1 MKILAMDIGAGTV
14 DILLHETGSSL
25 ENSVKMVLPSPTRVY
40 AKKVDDATRRGADL
54 FIDGDIIGG
63 GALAAAVKRHLS
75 QGFRVVMT
83 GKAAQSI
90 RNDPDEVTVLGVEI
104 IEEVALEGFEGET
117 LTLEE
122 VSPLGLEV
130 FLREH
135 GETVMNV
142 DAVAIA
148 VKDHGTAPK
157 GVSSRRFR
165 MRMFEER
172 IREDPRAVGLAY
184 RRDDIPRYLTRMISG
199 VEASRRQLPDAEV
212 VTMDTSPAAIVGCLT
227 DPAVQGAN
235 PLLAVNV
242 GNGHTMAAIVMRGR
256 IIAVAEH
263 HTGMLNPAKLQRM
276 LVDLTGGDLS
286 DRDVFEARGHGAFY
300 VEKPPGIGNIE
311 AIAVTG
317 PRRAMIEE
325 TTLDYVYAAPG
336 GDVMMTGPIGLIEA
350 SKVILG

>member
-40 AKKVDDATRRGADL
+40 AKAVEEATRRGADL

-63 GALAAAVKRHLS
+63 GALAGAVKRHLA
-75 QGFRVVMT
+75 QGLRVVMT

-90 RNDPDEVTVLGVEI
+90 RNDPDEVTGLGVEI
-104 IEEVALEGFEGET
+104 IKGMTPKGFKGQT

-122 VSPLGLEV
+122 VSLLRLEG

-135 GETVMNV
+135 GETVMDV

-148 VKDHGTAPK
+148 VKDHGAAPK

-184 RRDDIPRYLTRMISG
+184 RGDGVPRHLTRMISG

-227 DPAVQGAN
+227 DPTVRGAD

-242 GNGHTMAAIVMRGR
+242 GNGHTMAAIVSSGR
-256 IIAVAEH
+256 ITAVAEH
-263 HTGMLNPAKLQRM
+263 HTGMLDRTKIQRM
-276 LVDLTGGDLS
+276 LVDLAEGELS
-286 DRDVFEARGHGAFY
+286 DRDIFEGGGHGAFY
-300 VEKPPGIGNIE
+300 VEEPPGIGDIE

-317 PRRAMIEE
+317 PRRAMIEGAS
-325 TTLDYVYAAPG
+325 LGFVYAAPG

-350 SKVILG
+350 SKAILG

>member
-14 DILLHETGSSL
+14 DILLHETGSSF

-40 AKKVDDATRRGADL
+40 AKKVADATLRGVDI

-63 GALAAAVKRHLS
+63 GALAAAVKKHLS
-75 QGFRVVMT
+75 KELKVFMT
-83 GKAAQSI
+83 AKAGQSI
-90 RNDPDEVTVLGVEI
+90 RNDPDEVTGLGVKI
-104 IEEVALEGFEGET
+104 IEGEPPDGFRRET

-122 VSPLGLEV
+122 VSPLRLEG

-135 GETVMNV
+135 GEIVMDV

-148 VKDHGTAPK
+148 VKDHGAAPK

-165 MRMFEER
+165 MGMFEER

-184 RRDDIPRYLTRMISG
+184 KGDNVPRYLTRMISG
-199 VEASRRQLPDAEV
+199 VDASRRQLPDAEV

-227 DPAVQGAN
+227 DPVVRGAG

-242 GNGHTMAAIVMRGR
+242 GNGHTMAAIVTSGKIM
-256 IIAVAEH
+256 AVAEH
-263 HTGMLNPAKLQRM
+263 HTGMLDPAKLERM
-276 LVDLTGGDLS
+276 LVDFAAGKLS
-286 DRDVFEARGHGAFY
+286 DRGVFEGGGHGAFY
-300 VEKPPGIGNIE
+300 VEEAPGYGAIE
-311 AIAVTG
+311 VIAVTG
-317 PRRAMIEE
+317 PRRAMIEG
-325 TTLDYVYAAPG
+325 TTLDYVHAAPG
-336 GDVMMTGPIGLIEA
+336 GDVMMTGPIGLIES